1 MPGFASGY
9 VVAGFVLVQGQK
21 RSLVPE
27 EGIELA
33 DGSGRG
39 SRLIRKSL
47 YRK

>member
-9 VVAGFVLVQGQK
+9 AVAGFVLVHGRE

-33 DGSGRG
+33 DGSVRG
-39 SRLIRKSL
+39 SRLIRRRSQ
-47 YRK
+47 